1 MITLEQASEIFEYTP
16 ETGEITYKKDV
27 SIRHKSK
34 GRIATFKHDAG
45 NGYVRMKVQVNK
57 VHYQAHRIAWLL
69 FHGAHPCGIIDHIN
83 GNPLDNR
90 ICNLR
95 VVTSR
100 ENQLNRVRGTSIYK
114 NNKYG
119 IPGLYYVKVRG
130 KLKWRAKF
138 FELGESTSLGYF
150 YSMFD
155 ACCAIMSKRNGG

>member
-1 MITLEQASEIFEYTP
+1 MITPEQAKERFHYDP
-16 ETGEITYKKDV
+16 ETGDIRYKKDSSV
-27 SIRHKSK
+27 RHKNA
-34 GRIATFKHDAG
+34 GEIATSASKSSE
-45 NGYVRMKVQVNK
+45 NYVRLIVSVNK
-57 VHYQAHRIAWLL
+57 VHYMAHRVAWMIYY
-69 FHGAHPCGIIDHIN
+69 GDEPSGIIDHIN

-130 KLKWRAKF
+130 KFKWRAKF
-138 FELGESTSLGYF
+138 FELGESISLGYF
-150 YSMFD
+150 DSMLD